1 MFELIFMIIL
11 GLVFLFVGW
20 RIWKREQITLIHKNH
35 YTKVSENNKKPYTE
49 KIGKACIL
57 MGIGMMLTGIV
68 DFMTKTAYGWILFG
82 ICFVW
87 GIVIIFKAQKKYNK
101 GLF

>member
-1 MFELIFMIIL
+1 
-11 GLVFLFVGW
+11 
-20 RIWKREQITLIHKNH
+20 
-35 YTKVSENNKKPYTE
+35 
-49 KIGKACIL
+49 
-57 MGIGMMLTGIV
+57 MMLTGIV